1 MANTNY
7 TGVYKTKDGYWAYR
21 YSVMIDGQ
29 KKDIKKQKT
38 ITGSASHLQKL
49 LQRPAQ

>member
-21 YSVMIDGQ
+21 YSVMINGQ
-29 KKDIKKQKT
+29 KKDIKK
-38 ITGSASHLQKL
+38 ITGSAFRLQKQLQKL
-49 LQRPAQ
+49 AQ